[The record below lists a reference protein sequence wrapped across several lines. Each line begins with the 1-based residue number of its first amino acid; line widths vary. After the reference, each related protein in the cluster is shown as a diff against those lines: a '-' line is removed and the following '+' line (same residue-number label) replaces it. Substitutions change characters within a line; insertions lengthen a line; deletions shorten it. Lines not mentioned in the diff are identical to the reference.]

1 MNKTSLAVI
10 VLGLAATVSLPAADP
25 PVLSRWAASPAKIDG
40 LPDEWREDAV
50 SLEKSVGVE
59 YAFRNDGRNLYIL
72 FIFKDPKSLSSI
84 EATGMTLFLSGE
96 GKKQKDYGVRFRR
109 RPVSAEE
116 LIATMEKQGAPLTP
130 EKKQEMRAVKMY
142 NLYAAEAVDKKGEII
157 PAGPSAAAD
166 APAFHAA
173 KQETNLVYEFRVP
186 LASRDIHP
194 AGVGSGPGGDIK
206 VGFEWGGLTEAMRKR
221 MSRLGGGGTD
231 AEASYIPME
240 TSIAG
245 GDEDEGMRDRGG
257 ASPFAARQR
266 GPKKHSFWVDVKLA
280 QGQ

>member
-1 MNKTSLAVI
+1 MEAPMNKTSLAVI
-10 VLGLAATVSLPAADP
+10 VLGLAATVSLPAVDP

-84 EATGMTLFLSGE
+84 EATGMTLFFSGE
-96 GKKQKDYGVRFRR
+96 GKKQRDFGVRFRR

-130 EKKQEMRAVKMY
+130 EKKQEMRAAKMY
-142 NLYAAEAVDKKGEII
+142 NLYAAEAVDKKGEVV
-157 PAGPSAAAD
+157 PASPSAAAD

-173 KQETNLVYEFRVP
+173 KQETNIIYEFRVP
-186 LASRDIHP
+186 LVPWDIHP
-194 AGVGSGPGGDIK
+194 AGVGSGPGGDVK
-206 VGFEWGGLTEAMRKR
+206 VGFEWGGSAMKVLSTKTSWHSPQSIVSGDVFTGSGETRAQEFLSSFDG
-221 MSRLGGGGTD
+221 MSRPALKTKT
-231 AEASYIPME
+231 Y
-240 TSIAG
+240 
-245 GDEDEGMRDRGG
+245 
-257 ASPFAARQR
+257 
-266 GPKKHSFWVDVKLA
+266 SFWVDVKLA
-280 QGQ
+280 PTP